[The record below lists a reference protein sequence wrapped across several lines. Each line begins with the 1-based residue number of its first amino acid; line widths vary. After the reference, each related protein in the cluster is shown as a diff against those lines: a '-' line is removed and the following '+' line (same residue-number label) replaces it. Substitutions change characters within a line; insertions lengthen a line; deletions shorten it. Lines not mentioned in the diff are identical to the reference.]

1 MSVLTCRFYSI
12 YIEIIVSVKYSWYS
26 RFFYSNSSQSEH
38 RFNCLTNGRDEIRN
52 SPHFT
57 QKHWYLKTQT
67 WCNTCRKLHQISQ
80 SPTQWSPLTTPW
92 QIELRGSARTDN
104 SICGIAEFCVRSLI
118 HPYLSELTHA
128 SSCKVHVS
136 LRCNKRM
143 TIHEQ
148 HLSDLPKEVV
158 LTEVYTRRLFE
169 FRIPFMSFI
178 ESSLL
183 SNHYSKGC
191 FTRSFQ

>member
-92 QIELRGSARTDN
+92 QIELRGSARIDN
-104 SICGIAEFCVRSLI
+104 SMCGIAEFCFRSLI
-118 HPYLSELTHA
+118 HAYLSELTHA

-148 HLSDLPKEVV
+148 LTFKWFAQRSSSYGGLYKTVV
-158 LTEVYTRRLFE
+158 WIPYTIHVIHWVISAFKPLFQRL
-169 FRIPFMSFI
+169 
-178 ESSLL
+178 L
-183 SNHYSKGC
+183 H
-191 FTRSFQ
+191 